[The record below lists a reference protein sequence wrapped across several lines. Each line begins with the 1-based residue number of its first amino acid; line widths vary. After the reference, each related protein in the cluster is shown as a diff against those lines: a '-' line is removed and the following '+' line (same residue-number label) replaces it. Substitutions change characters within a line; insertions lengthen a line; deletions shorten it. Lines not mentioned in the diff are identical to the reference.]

1 MSVAGHRA
9 AAKRAVAC
17 VIVTVSD
24 TRTAETDQGGN
35 AIADA
40 LENAGHSVVSRTIVP
55 DDPVSIAAAVQQ
67 ALEDRSVEA
76 IVTTGGTGVSH
87 RDSTPEAL
95 WPILEKPLDGFGE
108 LFRSLSF
115 AEIGPAAMLSR
126 AAAGTARGK
135 VIFMLPGSER
145 AVRLAMTHLILPE
158 LGHIVTEL
166 RK

>member
-9 AAKRAVAC
+9 AAKRAVGCA
-17 VIVTVSD
+17 IVTISD
-24 TRTAETDQGGN
+24 TRSSETDQSGK
-35 AIADA
+35 AIAEA
-40 LENAGHSVVSRTIVP
+40 LADAGHSVVSRTIVL
-55 DDPVSIAAAVQQ
+55 DDPASITAAVRQ

-76 IVTTGGTGVSH
+76 IVTTGGTGVSR

-108 LFRSLSF
+108 LYRSLSF

-126 AAAGTARGK
+126 AAAGTACGK

-145 AVRLAMTHLILPE
+145 AVRLAMTQLILPE

-166 RK
+166 TR